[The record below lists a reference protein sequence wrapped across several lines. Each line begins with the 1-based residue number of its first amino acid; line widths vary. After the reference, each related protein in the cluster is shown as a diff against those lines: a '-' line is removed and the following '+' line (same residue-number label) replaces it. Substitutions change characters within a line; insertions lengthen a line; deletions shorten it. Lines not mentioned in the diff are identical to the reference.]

1 MEFTYDS
8 YANLVSKLR
17 KHDYQFASYHN
28 YKALE
33 KCVIMRHDIDYS
45 LQKSVE
51 LAEFEK
57 QLGIQSTYFILLSSP
72 FYNIMS
78 KDAVKK
84 IKKIQNA
91 GHEIGLHFDEL
102 NYDEYEYDKIG
113 GVEKAIYREI
123 DLMRSI
129 LDCDIKSV
137 SMHRPSQK
145 TLQANYDLGI
155 IVNSY
160 SSDFFERFK
169 YVSDSRRRWREN
181 VDEIISCELYN
192 KLHIL
197 THAFWYNKTE
207 ATLEATIKNFI
218 AKAGLERYE
227 ILESNISDLQSILKK
242 DDVI

>member
-28 YKALE
+28 YKAFE

-102 NYDEYEYDKIG
+102 NYDESEYDKIG

-129 LDCDIKSV
+129 LD
-137 SMHRPSQK
+137 
-145 TLQANYDLGI
+145 YDLGI

-160 SSDFFERFK
+160 SRDFFERFK

-181 VDEIISCELYN
+181 VDEIISCGLYN

>member
-28 YKALE
+28 YRAFE

-51 LAEFEK
+51 LAEFEN

-72 FYNIMS
+72 FYNILS
-78 KDAVKK
+78 KDAVGR
-84 IKKIQNA
+84 IKKIQKA

-102 NYDEYEYDKIG
+102 NYDKAEYDKIG
-113 GVEKAIYREI
+113 GVKKAIYREI
-123 DLMRSI
+123 DLMSTI
-129 LDCDIKSV
+129 LDCDIKAV
-137 SMHRPSQK
+137 SMHRPSK
-145 TLQANYDLGI
+145 RTLQANYDLGV

-160 SSDFFERFK
+160 GKEFFEGFK

-181 VDEIISCELYN
+181 IDEIISCGLYN

-197 THAFWYNKTE
+197 THAFWYNKKE
-207 ATLEATIKNFI
+207 NTLKATIKDFI

-227 ILESNISDLQSILKK
+227 ILESNISDLQSIVKK
-242 DDVI
+242 DDAI